1 MTTRV
6 LLVCMGN
13 ICRSPLAEGILR
25 HHAARLGKN
34 IETDSAGTYGG
45 HRGDPPDSRAQ
56 KVAKVHGIRIDDLR
70 ARTLSAQDF
79 HDFDHILVA
88 DDVNFTA
95 IKRLAPANARAKI
108 AYMLDSHPEVQSGR
122 VPRELPDP
130 YYGDLGDFE
139 HVHALLDEALVAW
152 LEAL

>member
-25 HHAARLGKN
+25 HHAARLGKDVQ
-34 IETDSAGTYGG
+34 TDSAGTYGG
-45 HRGDPPDSRAQ
+45 HIGDPPDARARQ
-56 KVAKVHGIRIDDLR
+56 VAKAHGFSIDDLR

-88 DDVNFTA
+88 DATNFA
-95 IKRLAPANARAKI
+95 AVKRLAPANARARI
-108 AYMLDSHPEVQSGR
+108 AYMLERHPHMAGSEV
-122 VPRELPDP
+122 PDP
-130 YYGDLGDFE
+130 YYGDIRDFE
-139 HVHALLDEALVAW
+139 HVHALLDAGLVAW